1 MQSFYIATFPE
12 LLKNPDMKEV
22 KAMIKDKTGIKEE
35 DQRYQ
40 ITFNYYGDGSNF
52 FDNAK
57 LNIYDNSKYR
67 AKLVRHSYFQDFI
80 LELHEGAGTN
90 QQVSQKIF
98 EQTNV
103 PIERLKFISD
113 EFDSS
118 YYHTEE
124 NYDVNSFRDKISLIK
139 ITKELNDI
147 INIKYPNG
155 EIKEIKT
162 DLFNT
167 GLELLEEL
175 QNNKIQQ
182 SSDIKYLLVHN
193 NKNLFLEDLLI
204 NQGIKNG
211 DLIEINNTGMIHFS
225 IKNLTG
231 KTIKIETPPNISVKL
246 LKYFILIK
254 EGYPI
259 SEQRLV
265 FDGKQLENSKSIAE
279 YGIQNEST
287 LTLVLSLRG

>member
-1 MQSFYIATFPE
+1 MQSFYISTFPE
-12 LLKNPDMKEV
+12 LLKNPDMKEI
-22 KAMIKDKTGIKEE
+22 KAMIKGKTGIKEE

-103 PIERLKFISD
+103 PIERLKFISE
-113 EFDSS
+113 EFDSN

-124 NYDVNSFRDKISLIK
+124 NYDVYSFRDKISFIK

>member
-1 MQSFYIATFPE
+1 MQSFYISTFPE

-22 KAMIKDKTGIKEE
+22 KAMIKNKTGIKEE

-211 DLIEINNTGMIHFS
+211 DLIEITNTGMIHFS

>member
-167 GLELLEEL
+167 GLELLEEI

-211 DLIEINNTGMIHFS
+211 DLIEITNTGMIHFS

>member
-124 NYDVNSFRDKISLIK
+124 NCDVNSFRDKISLIK

-225 IKNLTG
+225 VKNLTG

-265 FDGKQLENSKSIAE
+265 FDGKQLENSTSIAE

-287 LTLVLSLRG
+287 LSLVLSLRG

>member
-52 FDNAK
+52 FDNAR

-211 DLIEINNTGMIHFS
+211 DLIEITNTGMIHFS

>member
-1 MQSFYIATFPE
+1 MQSLYIGKFPE
-12 LLKNPDMKEV
+12 LMKNPDMKEA
-22 KAMIKDKTGIKEE
+22 KAMIKKITGIKEE

-40 ITFNYYGDGSNF
+40 ITFNYYGDGSKF

-182 SSDIKYLLVHN
+182 SSDIKYLLVHI
-193 NKNLFLEDLLI
+193 NKNLFLEDLLV

-211 DLIEINNTGMIHFS
+211 DLIEITNTGMIHFS

>member
-22 KAMIKDKTGIKEE
+22 KAMIKNKTGIKEE

>member
-211 DLIEINNTGMIHFS
+211 DLIEITNTGMIHFS

>member
-1 MQSFYIATFPE
+1 MQSFYIATFPD

-225 IKNLTG
+225 VKNLTG
-231 KTIKIETPPNISVKL
+231 KTIKIEIPPNISVKL

>member
-12 LLKNPDMKEV
+12 LLKNPDMKEI

-103 PIERLKFISD
+103 PIERLKFIFD

-167 GLELLEEL
+167 GLELLEEI
-175 QNNKIQQ
+175 QNNKIQK

-246 LKYFILIK
+246 LIYFILIK

>member
-287 LTLVLSLRG
+287 LSLVLSLRG

>member
-22 KAMIKDKTGIKEE
+22 KAMIKNKTGIKEE

-124 NYDVNSFRDKISLIK
+124 NCDVNSFRDKISLIK

-204 NQGIKNG
+204 NQGIKNR

-225 IKNLTG
+225 VKNLTG

-265 FDGKQLENSKSIAE
+265 FDGKQLENSTSIAE

>member
-225 IKNLTG
+225 VKNLTG
-231 KTIKIETPPNISVKL
+231 KTIKIEIPPNISVKL

>member
-124 NYDVNSFRDKISLIK
+124 NCDVNSFRDKISLIK

-204 NQGIKNG
+204 NQGIKNR

-225 IKNLTG
+225 VKNLTG

>member
-124 NYDVNSFRDKISLIK
+124 NCDVNSFRDKISLIK

-204 NQGIKNG
+204 NQGIKNR

-225 IKNLTG
+225 VKNLTG

-265 FDGKQLENSKSIAE
+265 FDGKQLENSTSIAE

-287 LTLVLSLRG
+287 LSLVLSLRG

>member
-139 ITKELNDI
+139 ITKELNNI

-204 NQGIKNG
+204 NQGIKNR

-225 IKNLTG
+225 VKNLTG

-265 FDGKQLENSKSIAE
+265 FDGKQLENSTSIAE

>member
-204 NQGIKNG
+204 NQGIKNR

-225 IKNLTG
+225 VKNLTG

-265 FDGKQLENSKSIAE
+265 FDGKQLENSTSIAE

-287 LTLVLSLRG
+287 LSLVLSLRG

>member
-12 LLKNPDMKEV
+12 LLNNPDMKEV
-22 KAMIKDKTGIKEE
+22 KAMIKNKTGIKEE

-147 INIKYPNG
+147 INIKYPNS

>member
-12 LLKNPDMKEV
+12 LLNNPDMKEV
-22 KAMIKDKTGIKEE
+22 KAMIKNKTGIKEE

-80 LELHEGAGTN
+80 TELHEGVGTN

-211 DLIEINNTGMIHFS
+211 DLIEITNTGMIHFS

>member
-1 MQSFYIATFPE
+1 MQSFYISTFPE

-22 KAMIKDKTGIKEE
+22 KAMIKNKTGIKEE

-40 ITFNYYGDGSNF
+40 ITFNYYGDGSKF

-147 INIKYPNG
+147 INIKYPNS

>member
-139 ITKELNDI
+139 ITKELNNI

-211 DLIEINNTGMIHFS
+211 DLIEITNTGMIHFS

>member
-124 NYDVNSFRDKISLIK
+124 NCDVNSFRDKISLIK

-204 NQGIKNG
+204 NQGIKNR

-225 IKNLTG
+225 VKNLTG

-265 FDGKQLENSKSIAE
+265 FDGKQLENSTSIAE

>member
-80 LELHEGAGTN
+80 LELHEGTGTN

-211 DLIEINNTGMIHFS
+211 DLIEITNTGMIHFS

>member
-1 MQSFYIATFPE
+1 
-12 LLKNPDMKEV
+12 
-22 KAMIKDKTGIKEE
+22 MIKNKTGIKEE

-80 LELHEGAGTN
+80 IELHEGVGTN

-155 EIKEIKT
+155 EIKKIKT

-211 DLIEINNTGMIHFS
+211 DLIEITNTGMIHFS

>member
-124 NYDVNSFRDKISLIK
+124 NYDVNSFRDKISFIK

-211 DLIEINNTGMIHFS
+211 DLIEITNTGMIHFS

>member
-22 KAMIKDKTGIKEE
+22 KAMIKNKTGIKEE

-40 ITFNYYGDGSNF
+40 ITFNYYGDGSKF

-57 LNIYDNSKYR
+57 LEIYDTSKYR
-67 AKLVRHSYFQDFI
+67 VKLIRQYYFQDFI
-80 LELHEGAGTN
+80 LDLKSGIRTN
-90 QQVSQKIF
+90 QQISQKIF

-287 LTLVLSLRG
+287 LSLVLSLRG

>member
-12 LLKNPDMKEV
+12 LLKNPDMKEI

>member
-147 INIKYPNG
+147 INIKYPNS

-211 DLIEINNTGMIHFS
+211 DLIEITNTGMIHFS

>member
-1 MQSFYIATFPE
+1 MQSLYIGKFPE
-12 LLKNPDMKEV
+12 LMKNPDMKEA
-22 KAMIKDKTGIKEE
+22 KAMIKKITGIKEE
-35 DQRYQ
+35 DQRYK
-40 ITFNYYGDGSNF
+40 ITFNYYGDGSKF

-57 LNIYDNSKYR
+57 LEIYDTSKYR
-67 AKLVRHSYFQDFI
+67 VKLIRQYYFQDFI
-80 LELHEGAGTN
+80 LDLKSGIRTN
-90 QQVSQKIF
+90 QQISQKIF

-103 PIERLKFISD
+103 PIERLKFISE
-113 EFDSS
+113 EFDSN

-167 GLELLEEL
+167 GLELLEEI
-175 QNNKIQQ
+175 QNNKIQK

-204 NQGIKNG
+204 NQGIRNG
-211 DLIEINNTGMIHFS
+211 DLIKLDEERMIHLS
-225 IKNLTG
+225 VITISG
-231 KTIKIETPPNISVKL
+231 KKINFEIPPNISVRL
-246 LKYFILIK
+246 LKYFIFIN
-254 EGYPI
+254 EGIPI
-259 SEQRLV
+259 SHQKLLFNRLPIE
-265 FDGKQLENSKSIAE
+265 DIRSIAAYGIKNKSI
-279 YGIQNEST
+279 
-287 LTLVLSLRG
+287 LHLVLRPIG

>member
-12 LLKNPDMKEV
+12 LLNNPDMKEV
-22 KAMIKDKTGIKEE
+22 KAMIKNKTGIKEE

-57 LNIYDNSKYR
+57 LKIYDNSKYR

-147 INIKYPNG
+147 INIKYPNS

>member
-35 DQRYQ
+35 DQS
-40 ITFNYYGDGSNF
+40 YGDGSNF

-80 LELHEGAGTN
+80 LELHEGTGTN

-211 DLIEINNTGMIHFS
+211 DLIEITNTGMIHFS

>member
-22 KAMIKDKTGIKEE
+22 KAMIKNKTGIKEE

-80 LELHEGAGTN
+80 LELHEGTGTN

-211 DLIEINNTGMIHFS
+211 DLIEITNTGMIHFS

>member
-211 DLIEINNTGMIHFS
+211 DLIEITNTGMIHFS

-231 KTIKIETPPNISVKL
+231 KTIKNETPPNISVKL

-287 LTLVLSLRG
+287 LSLVLSLRG

>member
-139 ITKELNDI
+139 ITKELNNI